1 MEAGRVSRWLC
12 MYQPWTYWLCKE
24 CIRLN
29 IFSPLTLEVI
39 TLNASLNFHGW
50 VMETMG
56 GGGCKT
62 QIGHICFIITQL
74 GDRSVA
80 LKKSKDKLLKE
91 LGPVSYFPSLLQQRR
106 TGLDFFFSFHTWH
119 SGLWRWVC
127 RHSLELNPVSG
138 LKNLFP
144 DGRTIFCSLA
154 DLGKLGPEV
163 REPLIASCLGL
174 PLCTFGHSN
183 MYTIK

>member
-24 CIRLN
+24 CIRLY

-62 QIGHICFIITQL
+62 QISHIGFIITQL
-74 GDRSVA
+74 EDRSVA
-80 LKKSKDKLLKE
+80 LKKSKNKLWRT
-91 LGPVSYFPSLLQQRR
+91 VASIFFSFPAPTAQDW
-106 TGLDFFFSFHTWH
+106 TWFFFFFSFHTWH

-127 RHSLELNPVSG
+127 KQAFTGVKSSLRVEEFIFWQTHYFLQFGGSG
-138 LKNLFP
+138 
-144 DGRTIFCSLA
+144 
-154 DLGKLGPEV
+154 
-163 REPLIASCLGL
+163 
-174 PLCTFGHSN
+174 
-183 MYTIK
+183 